1 MVITPEKMTKLEFRE
16 ITSRLE
22 NKGLGP
28 ILRLLMERDSVAY
41 TKKGRLNKSAICR
54 KLHMGSKELDESL
67 NEIQKE
73 FSL

>member
-22 NKGLGP
+22 EKGWGP

-41 TKKGRLNKSAICR
+41 TRKGRLNKSAICR
-54 KLHMGSKELDESL
+54 KLHMRSKELDEAI
-67 NEIQKE
+67 NEIKRE